1 MAPPKK
7 RKRDEG
13 QKGISRFFL
22 NTVPN
27 ESTGGEEGRVTGVE
41 EQVRGAEGGDVSE
54 SNQPSASNSIGDPDR
69 GTGSKHRKSG
79 WDPDWLK
86 KPKYSQWLYQTQ
98 HGKLQFVVICIFF
111 I

>member
-41 EQVRGAEGGDVSE
+41 EQVRGAEGGDHYLLPMIQHLSVL
-54 SNQPSASNSIGDPDR
+54 NHYQPVMAKQVFYMEITN
-69 GTGSKHRKSG
+69 
-79 WDPDWLK
+79 
-86 KPKYSQWLYQTQ
+86 KYSS
-98 HGKLQFVVICIFF
+98 IP
-111 I
+111 

>member
-1 MAPPKK
+1 MDNLTALSNIIISMAPPKK

-41 EQVRGAEGGDVSE
+41 EQVRGAEGGDHYLLPTLVSVE
-54 SNQPSASNSIGDPDR
+54 SLSTCDG
-69 GTGSKHRKSG
+69 
-79 WDPDWLK
+79 
-86 KPKYSQWLYQTQ
+86 
-98 HGKLQFVVICIFF
+98 
-111 I
+111 

>member
-41 EQVRGAEGGDVSE
+41 EQVRGAEHFLLPTLVSVE
-54 SNQPSASNSIGDPDR
+54 SLSTCDG
-69 GTGSKHRKSG
+69 
-79 WDPDWLK
+79 
-86 KPKYSQWLYQTQ
+86 
-98 HGKLQFVVICIFF
+98 
-111 I
+111 

>member
-41 EQVRGAEGGDVSE
+41 EQVRGATLVSVE
-54 SNQPSASNSIGDPDR
+54 SLSTCDG
-69 GTGSKHRKSG
+69 
-79 WDPDWLK
+79 
-86 KPKYSQWLYQTQ
+86 
-98 HGKLQFVVICIFF
+98 
-111 I
+111 

>member
-54 SNQPSASNSIGDPDR
+54 SNQPSASNSIGDPGR
-69 GTGSKHRKSG
+69 GGKH
-79 WDPDWLK
+79 
-86 KPKYSQWLYQTQ
+86 
-98 HGKLQFVVICIFF
+98 
-111 I
+111 

>member
-7 RKRDEG
+7 LKRDEG

-69 GTGSKHRKSG
+69 GSKIRLG
-79 WDPDWLK
+79 PRLA
-86 KPKYSQWLYQTQ
+86 
-98 HGKLQFVVICIFF
+98 
-111 I
+111 